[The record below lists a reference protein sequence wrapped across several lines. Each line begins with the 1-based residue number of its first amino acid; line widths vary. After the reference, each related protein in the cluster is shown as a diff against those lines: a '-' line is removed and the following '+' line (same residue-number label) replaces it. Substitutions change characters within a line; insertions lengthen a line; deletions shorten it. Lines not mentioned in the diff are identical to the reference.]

1 VGVALHEGT
10 HRLIRDGATLVR
22 GVEDVLDEI
31 APALRQRLDAARA
44 SVAAAGL
51 SELETR
57 VMDAVRPAGAH
68 VDDVIRRTA
77 LDPGPALETL
87 LALELR
93 GLLEQQP
100 GMRFRARAA

>member
-1 VGVALHEGT
+1 
-10 HRLIRDGATLVR
+10 
-22 GVEDVLDEI
+22 
-31 APALRQRLDAARA
+31 LRERLDAARA
-44 SVAAAGL
+44 SLAAATL
-51 SELETR
+51 SEVETR

-77 LDPGPALETL
+77 LAPGPALETL

-93 GLLEQQP
+93 GLLEQQA